1 MPFTINQRLFFSGQ
15 KMYVRQETGEL
26 TRPLQIG
33 NNWNTIRIALLC
45 AINNGSSSTQSLGVP
60 WAIGLCNGLG
70 GGFAQQYTNHF
81 VGWSNSSPPLQTY
94 NANAGNPYYANS
106 GLAVRKV
113 AFTSTTAA
121 VGGVTTNISS
131 TDGTFARKS
140 VIVVDINKGFT
151 TTAYSTQT
159 TGMANQVDVSIKEFL
174 EVLQSPAAGGSIQ
187 GQTLVATTTQ
197 TLTGTEGAG
206 NLDTV
211 NIFWGATITPL
222 EIYAMAVY
230 RMI

>member
-15 KMYVRQETGEL
+15 KMYVRQETGEF

-45 AINNGSSSTQSLGVP
+45 AINGGSSSTQSLAVP

-70 GGFAQQYTNHF
+70 GGYAQQYTNHF
-81 VGWSNSSPPLQTY
+81 VGWSSGTAPVQTY
-94 NANAGNPYYANS
+94 TPNSGNPYYSNS
-106 GLAVRKV
+106 GLALRKV

-121 VGGVTTNISS
+121 VGSVVTNVAS
-131 TDGTFARKS
+131 TEGTFARKS

-159 TGMANQVDVSIKEFL
+159 TAMANQVDVSIKEFL
-174 EVLQSPAAGGSIQ
+174 EVLQAPANGGSIQ
-187 GQTLVATTTQ
+187 GQTLVATTAQ

-230 RMI
+230 RML